1 MSLSNGPA
9 DDSNGRHDNHC
20 KKKNIETF
28 RIMPEPENRGWNK
41 FKHNKAL
48 MVDVLSRILFPVLF
62 LVFNMIY
69 WPLYLI

>member
-9 DDSNGRHDNHC
+9 DDTNDHHDNNC
-20 KKKNIETF
+20 KKPMEAF
-28 RIMPEPENRGWNK
+28 RITPESDRGWGYK
-41 FKHNKAL
+41 MKHNKAL
-48 MVDVLSRILFPVLF
+48 MVDVLSRILFPLLF